1 MVDKEALTATQTSEQ
16 GGAPEDPQG
25 ASEVR
30 LVGLSG
36 VLEGSGPLG
45 VRPSSFGRTEAAC
58 R

>member
-36 VLEGSGPLG
+36 V
-45 VRPSSFGRTEAAC
+45 
-58 R
+58 